1 MGMGKFLRLYFDG
14 YALPS
19 LTPQNRVAPV
29 VTGVTLTLILAVVL
43 VPKIGEIIGGSQRK
57 ERLEVLEK

>member
-19 LTPQNRVAPV
+19 LTPQNRVAPLNGLFNV
-29 VTGVTLTLILAVVL
+29 YGAGFTPCTPPPRRIRWGLLNGFAPT
-43 VPKIGEIIGGSQRK
+43 
-57 ERLEVLEK
+57 